1 MEFAVLR
8 VLPKGMFGGRARER
22 EQERDRER
30 EREPHPIGRVFSGF
44 PSAAPIL
51 RFLLAIWY
59 FQVAVNNLSEILP
72 VSAVVNNQD
81 FRCTRSCRTL
91 VELLLVP
98 GQELDGMIIVDYTT
112 VPYVMCNALY

>member
-1 MEFAVLR
+1 MRACVRACVRDEADGPVRESLPNFQFRFRGDR
-8 VLPKGMFGGRARER
+8 V
-22 EQERDRER
+22 
-30 EREPHPIGRVFSGF
+30 GRVFSGF